1 MKREIVSRKS
11 TNNSHLYQRKTIGSG
26 GCFCI
31 RFGVV
36 SFGGNGF
43 KQRVWTHNR
52 TEFVKTGK

>member
-36 SFGGNGF
+36 SFGGKWFQTKGLN
-43 KQRVWTHNR
+43 T
-52 TEFVKTGK
+52 